1 MAGRGRSSS
10 QKRQKERARLERRQE
25 KAEKKQDRKK
35 GIPGEEG
42 ISDMDL
48 ELGPFNLGPFDDE
61 NPAPEQ
67 PPQ

>member
-1 MAGRGRSSS
+1 M
-10 QKRQKERARLERRQE
+10 ERRQE
-25 KAEKKQDRKK
+25 KAEKKQERKK

-48 ELGPFNLGPFDDE
+48 ELGPFEVGPFDDE
-61 NPAPEQ
+61 NPAPER

>member
-1 MAGRGRSSS
+1 M
-10 QKRQKERARLERRQE
+10 ERRQE
-25 KAEKKQDRKK
+25 KAEKKQERKK

-48 ELGPFNLGPFDDE
+48 ELPPFDLAQFDDE

-67 PPQ
+67 PPH